1 MSSAEHK
8 VVVHQ
13 LVTERKKAGKPVWE
27 YTLDLSFIE
36 LDPDENWEAYRD
48 QVAIAIK
55 NSSWYAAKGGDEDTP
70 LWVLW
75 DEFKDAETRE
85 HGGYVFDALY
95 DEADYDRC
103 WIKTT

>member
-1 MSSAEHK
+1 MSSVEHK
-8 VVVHQ
+8 VAIHQ

-36 LDPDENWEAYRD
+36 LDPDKNWEAYRD

-55 NSSWYAAKGGDEDTP
+55 NSSWFAAKGEQDSE
-70 LWVLW
+70 LWTLW
-75 DEFKDAETRE
+75 DEFKDAEDRE
-85 HGGYVFDALY
+85 HGNHVFNALY